1 MNAKHSIGYAELRA
15 LKLFHS
21 DFAVASFILYY
32 QDRYATGFL
41 KPVALTKY
49 GIPARNKEERIAA
62 LVERRIATLLG
73 RNPVSLQDFAVAA
86 VRRRQT
92 GANTLQKESSKQATN
107 SPDVSSLPR
116 SSTDEAAQKN
126 GGEAG
131 RPGTLWS
138 GCGLRKVVDIRA
150 VADTVLTADSPPT
163 TARTL
168 DFAVAAVRSGKR
180 EPTPLKRQAASRL
193 NGCQAR
199 QGKAVRLKRL

>member
-1 MNAKHSIGYAELRA
+1 
-15 LKLFHS
+15 
-21 DFAVASFILYY
+21 
-32 QDRYATGFL
+32 L

-107 SPDVSSLPR
+107 PPDVSSLPR
-116 SSTDEAAQKN
+116 SSTDEAAQKI

-150 VADTVLTADSPPT
+150 VADTVLTEDSPPS
-163 TARTL
+163 TARTQPRLSHSDAFADLQNAQDL
-168 DFAVAAVRSGKR
+168 DEG
-180 EPTPLKRQAASRL
+180 PTMVNLLPGSAMIAGSRDY
-193 NGCQAR
+193 R
-199 QGKAVRLKRL
+199 